1 MLARPGE
8 LREHIMRPRR
18 RGFGGSVKNFQPH
31 EFACNDGCGG
41 GYSDMDDRLLAALD
55 EARSLAGIPFLLTS
69 AYRCKSHNAAVGGVS
84 NSSHTTGHAVDILAR
99 GGREKWIILNA
110 LVSAGFTRIGIAGSF
125 IHVDND
131 PSKTPRVIWDY
142 G

>member
-1 MLARPGE
+1 M
-8 LREHIMRPRR
+8 
-18 RGFGGSVKNFQPH
+18 KNFQPH

-41 GYSDMDDRLLAALD
+41 GYSDMDDSFLAALD
-55 EARSLAGIPFLLTS
+55 EARSLAGIPFSLTS
-69 AYRCKSHNAAVGGVS
+69 AYRCKSHNAAVGGVA

>member
-1 MLARPGE
+1 M
-8 LREHIMRPRR
+8 
-18 RGFGGSVKNFQPH
+18 KNFQPN

-41 GYSDMDDRLLAALD
+41 GYSDMDAKFLAALD
-55 EARSLAGIPFLLTS
+55 EARSLAGIPFTLTS
-69 AYRCKSHNAAVGGVS
+69 AYRCANHNKAVGGVA

-99 GGREKWIILNA
+99 SGREKWIIVNA
-110 LVSAGFTRIGIAGSF
+110 LVASGFNRIGIAGSF